1 MILVRRILAVLLLLF
16 PVIMMLGF
24 ILHFPSFESFFNFE
38 LSSRTYNA
46 GGLFDTLVA
55 GRGHLFTVAHF
66 TVFLSIPL
74 FMLAIL
80 ILSWFL
86 FPEKPL
92 LAFTGAAIGL
102 IGCTFMAG
110 TLAAWLSFSGIYGV
124 DPHYYEG
131 AKAGFIQMVEM
142 KGMLKIMT
150 QGSYL
155 CFIGMI
161 ILAAGLIK
169 VFRLWSMLA
178 IITGAALFMIFM
190 DLDNW
195 MFIASILLFLG
206 FLPVSKKLVKM
217 N

>member
-1 MILVRRILAVLLLLF
+1 MMFVRKILAVLLLLF

-24 ILHFPSFESFFNFE
+24 LLHFRSFESFFNFK
-38 LSSRTYNA
+38 LSHGTYDA
-46 GGLFDTLVA
+46 GRLFDALVE
-55 GRGHLFTVAHF
+55 GRGHIFTVAHF
-66 TVFLSIPL
+66 IVFLSIPL

-110 TLAAWLSFSGIYGV
+110 TIAVWLSFTGIYGV

-131 AKAGFIQMVEM
+131 AKAGFVQLVKM
-142 KGMLKIMT
+142 KGVLKTMT
-150 QGSYL
+150 QGSYG

-169 VFRLWSMLA
+169 QFRLWNMLA
-178 IITGAALFMIFM
+178 IITGSAMFMIFM

-195 MFIASILLFLG
+195 MFIAAVLLLLG
-206 FLPVSKKLVKM
+206 FIPLSKKL
-217 N
+217 NNL